1 MAEQRRL
8 TISNPAI
15 GGSGWLTLATM
26 EADAGITAGYYATI
40 HQCRG
45 LAQAGGPMCMD
56 VMIREEE
63 AVGGCSHYADHIN
76 GYDLPEAWRGISAV
90 KGLEEF
96 RKAFPRGLT
105 VVTDYYVEVPILVT
119 ASLKGPRYLTREEFI
134 KRFEDL
140 IGKGYDIRVVAYDFK
155 KHEFPTIVKGPFSF
169 GILTADVHL
178 RKDDRLLSVPREAAI
193 EGVLANVPLKKGG
206 RDDERLNFNR
216 LVFERGY
223 EARERAGYSEKE
235 RIIYL

>member
-1 MAEQRRL
+1 VAEQRRL

-26 EADAGITAGYYATI
+26 EADAAISAGYYATI

-63 AVGGCSHYADHIN
+63 AVGGTSHYVDYIN
-76 GYDLPEAWRGISAV
+76 GYDLSEAWRGIAAV
-90 KGLEEF
+90 KGPEAF
-96 RKAFPRGLT
+96 KNAFPRGLT
-105 VVTDYYVEVPILVT
+105 VVTDHYVEIPILVT

-134 KRFEDL
+134 KKFEEL
-140 IGKGYDIRVVAYDFK
+140 IGKGYDIRVVAYDFRR
-155 KHEFPTIVKGPFSF
+155 HEFPTIVKGPFSF
-169 GILTADVHL
+169 GVMTADIHL
-178 RKDDRLLSVPREAAI
+178 RKDDRMLSVARDAAI
-193 EGVLANVPLKKGG
+193 QGLLANVPLKKGG
-206 RDDERLNFNR
+206 KDEERLNFNR

-223 EARERAGYSEKE
+223 EARERAGYSENEK
-235 RIIYL
+235 IVYV